1 MNPSLINCCTID
13 WYDEWSREASLSV
26 AQVYF
31 ANAEFIAEQGI
42 DIKVS
47 IIWHTIVYMYLCHQY
62 KL

>member
-31 ANAEFIAEQGI
+31 ANAEFIAEKGT
-42 DIKVS
+42 DITVS
-47 IIWHTIVYMYLCHQY
+47 I
-62 KL
+62 